1 MGGGESPSRH
11 SKEEERER
19 VFLSF
24 QLSSVPASFLPP
36 TLLSTKFSH
45 LPPRQLSERIT
56 RQNERGKGSATPICI
71 LLSIVDL

>member
-1 MGGGESPSRH
+1 MREAGEAPSRH
-11 SKEEERER
+11 SKGTR
-19 VFLSF
+19 VFLSL
-24 QLSSVPASFLPP
+24 LSRVFLPWLARP
-36 TLLSTKFSH
+36 LTLLSTKFSH